1 MAPTL
6 TSAFSEFLHSLTAI
20 AGSLAN
26 SIIAVFTAI
35 LALCQGAILG
45 LFSLGNS
52 LVKLVLDVFQGLAG
66 FVAGEFNQCF
76 LCVFVMLSFGSGN
89 FIIIAVLIGAYVV
102 YHSRQ
107 GNRAQKRT
115 IKS

>member
-66 FVAGEFNQCF
+66 FVAG
-76 LCVFVMLSFGSGN
+76 N
-89 FIIIAVLIGAYVV
+89 FIIIAVLIGAYFV
-102 YHSRQ
+102 YQSRQ
-107 GNRAQKRT
+107 GNRAQTRS